1 LDMSEP
7 THCKYPHEWQFI
19 VSGSQVDVAYY
30 SAQNDV
36 QATQTFGKFQTALEQ
51 LLTGA
56 PLKSPES
63 SAALDVFDEFNF

>member
-1 LDMSEP
+1 MTLMTDNDWVRHLDMSEP

-36 QATQTFGKFQTALEQ
+36 QGHTDIWQVSNC
-51 LLTGA
+51 
-56 PLKSPES
+56 P
-63 SAALDVFDEFNF
+63 